1 MTTLLVAAVAL
12 ALDWLL
18 GEPRR
23 LHPLVGFGRLASHC
37 ERWVYGGK
45 KVSPR
50 ARRVRGLCASV
61 LLLAPVTALVAALAA
76 QPPLGLILS
85 IAVLCFAL
93 GHRSLHD
100 HARQVVVTLRAG
112 DEPEARRRVSL
123 MVSRDSAALNIT
135 RSATESVLENGNDAV
150 FGALFWF
157 AVAGAPG
164 ALLYRLANTLDAM
177 WGYRNDRYRDF
188 GWAAARF
195 DDVLNYLP
203 ARLTALTYALLG
215 TTRQA
220 LWCWHTQASAWESPN
235 AGPVMAAGAGALG
248 ITIGGPA
255 RYAGEWRVRPVLG
268 AGQPPVADHIERAL
282 KLVRHG
288 VGLWLGTF
296 MLAGPVH
303 A

>member
-1 MTTLLVAAVAL
+1 MTTLLLTAAAL
-12 ALDWLL
+12 ALDWIF

-23 LHPLVGFGRLASHC
+23 LHPLVGFGRLAARC
-37 ERWVYGGK
+37 ERWLYGDAK
-45 KVSPR
+45 LSPQ
-50 ARRVRGLCASV
+50 ARRARGLCALV
-61 LLLAPVTALVAALAA
+61 LLLAPFTAVVAALAA
-76 QPPLGLILS
+76 LPGFGLILS
-85 IAVLCFAL
+85 IAVLYFAL

-100 HARQVVVTLRAG
+100 HARPVVVALRAG
-112 DEPEARRRVSL
+112 DEPEARHRASL
-123 MVSRDSAALNIT
+123 MVSRDSAALDIT

-150 FGALFWF
+150 FGTLFWF
-157 AVAGAPG
+157 AVAGTPG

-188 GWAAARF
+188 GWAAARL

-220 LWCWHTQASAWESPN
+220 LWCWRSQAWAWESPN

-268 AGQPPVADHIERAL
+268 AGQLPVADHIERAL

>member
-23 LHPLVGFGRLASHC
+23 LHPLVGFGRLASLC

-45 KVSPR
+45 KVSPQ
-50 ARRVRGLCASV
+50 ARRVRGLCATV
-61 LLLAPVTALVAALAA
+61 LLLAPVTTLVAALAA

-85 IAVLCFAL
+85 IAVLCF
-93 GHRSLHD
+93 
-100 HARQVVVTLRAG
+100 
-112 DEPEARRRVSL
+112 
-123 MVSRDSAALNIT
+123 
-135 RSATESVLENGNDAV
+135 
-150 FGALFWF
+150 
-157 AVAGAPG
+157 
-164 ALLYRLANTLDAM
+164 
-177 WGYRNDRYRDF
+177 
-188 GWAAARF
+188 
-195 DDVLNYLP
+195 
-203 ARLTALTYALLG
+203 
-215 TTRQA
+215 
-220 LWCWHTQASAWESPN
+220 
-235 AGPVMAAGAGALG
+235 ALG

-268 AGQPPVADHIERAL
+268 AGQLPVADHIERAL

-296 MLAGPVH
+296 MFAGPVH